1 MRQAAKAPCRVAP
14 VTSTLGRMTSTT
26 VSVEAFRDLAS
37 QFCAWCEGPSLGP
50 NQEVAIAA
58 WLARLHA
65 AALCLPEAEP
75 DNEEGLPSLPAE
87 KLATVERNFSPF
99 NGYYYR
105 VVFDPDPTNT
115 EEPVVGDVGDD
126 LLDTYKDVKAGCVLS
141 EGGRVQEALWHWAY
155 MHRLHWG
162 QHVVGALSA
171 LHATQRRRE
180 D

>member
-1 MRQAAKAPCRVAP
+1 MTNPIDP
-14 VTSTLGRMTSTT
+14 V
-26 VSVEAFRDLAS
+26 EFFRDCAA
-37 QFCAWCEGPSLGP
+37 QFCNWCEGATLGLD
-50 NQEVAIAA
+50 QEVTAAA

-65 AALCLPEAEP
+65 AALALPEAEP
-75 DNEEGLPSLPAE
+75 DNEEGLPVLPAV
-87 KLATVERNFSPF
+87 KLAAVEKNLSPF

-105 VVFDPDPTNT
+105 VVFDPDPTAA

-126 LLDTYKDVKAGCVLS
+126 LLDTYKDVKAGCALF
-141 EGGRVQEALWHWAY
+141 ELGRVQEALWHWSY